1 MKAMIAI
8 AAIALGL
15 AACDSSEGGGAS
27 STTSTASTAAP
38 AAPAKSAAEIAR
50 EEREA
55 EIAAERARLA
65 GMTAPFDTAE
75 EWVAGCTGAGID
87 QSICDCTVEKTVE
100 RIGTEGLY
108 TWVWE
113 GYVNADGRARL
124 RSNKFFSDNG
134 ISKDDQQA
142 FADDIGTCYTY

>member
-1 MKAMIAI
+1 MKAKIATCLL
-8 AAIALGL
+8 ALGL
-15 AACDSSEGGGAS
+15 TACDSGGGE
-27 STTSTASTAAP
+27 TTSTTPTASTTP
-38 AAPAKSAAEIAR
+38 RAAPAKSAAEIAR
-50 EEREA
+50 EERDA

-65 GMTAPFDTAE
+65 GMTAPFATSE

-100 RIGTEGLY
+100 RIGVEGLY

-124 RSNKFFSDNG
+124 RSNKFFSDKG

-142 FADDIGTCYTY
+142 FADDIGSCYTY

>member
-1 MKAMIAI
+1 MKAMIAVSI
-8 AAIALGL
+8 LALAL
-15 AACDSSEGGGAS
+15 AACDGGGGGSTS
-27 STTSTASTAAP
+27 STSTATPAAP
-38 AAPAKSAAEIAR
+38 AAPAKSAAEIAA

-65 GMTAPFDTAE
+65 GMSTPFESEE
-75 EWVAGCTGAGID
+75 EWVAACVGSSVE
-87 QSICDCTVEKTVE
+87 QSICDCTVEKAVA
-100 RIGTEGLY
+100 RIGVEGLY

-113 GYVNADGRARL
+113 GYVSGDGRARL

-134 ISKDDQQA
+134 ISKEDQQA